1 MAEHWSRDHIA
12 HLSLVRLD
20 TGQVFPAQFSYH
32 GPDTDI
38 RCAAVTVKWHQ
49 YLKQLKYT
57 ER

>member
-1 MAEHWSRDHIA
+1 M
-12 HLSLVRLD
+12 VRLD

-38 RCAAVTVKWHQ
+38 RCAVDTVKCHQ
-49 YLKQLKYT
+49 YLRKQLKQSKYT

>member
-1 MAEHWSRDHIA
+1 MAESWSRDHSA

-38 RCAAVTVKWHQ
+38 RCAVDTAHLSLEKG
-49 YLKQLKYT
+49 LRGKI
-57 ER
+57 